1 MKIIIR
7 NLTVLFVAIT
17 VLIIV
22 LLSSAFRLPTVN
34 NMITHQPSI
43 YPSLYA
49 STHSISGSLG
59 FNASGV
65 IGEDSN
71 YTTYPAFDY
80 NHTQNGQPRN
90 DDLTANSSFLPVP
103 DLISETRTREAS
115 TAQEASEMTQSAIE
129 NMVNPSSLLSSAID
143 DIRESGSNVADN
155 FQDDRPVHNLSTS
168 FINSRFSTIPLYGM
182 DIPPKDY
189 LIVSSYETVDG
200 GNAKLFVTVSIP
212 CDDNHETPL
221 RLVLLENWSSITYPP
236 PKMHLIYD
244 NPDGELCMFRVE
256 YPENR
261 VADSHAS
268 PGAEDK
274 GSHRS
279 PITSTSIALY
289 NSGTSELKLPA
300 ASSITVSLF

>member
-1 MKIIIR
+1 M
-7 NLTVLFVAIT
+7 
-17 VLIIV
+17 IV
-22 LLSSAFRLPTVN
+22 LLPSVFRPPSVN
-34 NMITHQPSI
+34 NMIIHQPSI

-49 STHSISGSLG
+49 SVHSISGSIG
-59 FNASGV
+59 FNASGI
-65 IGEDSN
+65 IGEGSN

-80 NHTQNGQPRN
+80 IHTQNGQPRSN
-90 DDLTANSSFLPVP
+90 DLTANSSFLPVP
-103 DLISETRTREAS
+103 DLISESRAPEAS
-115 TAQEASEMTQSAIE
+115 TAKEASEMTQSAIE

-143 DIRESGSNVADN
+143 DIRQSGSAGADN
-155 FQDDRPVHNLSTS
+155 SQDDRPLHNMSTS
-168 FINSRFSTIPLYGM
+168 FIDSRFSTIPLYGV

-189 LIVSSYETVDG
+189 LTVSSYETVDG
-200 GNAKLFVTVSIP
+200 GNAKLFVTLSIP

-261 VADSHAS
+261 VPDSQVS
-268 PGAEDK
+268 PSAEDK